1 MNDQWHV
8 CIVLRGQPVEREA
21 GVARHECS
29 VETWKNLNKDQME
42 NQTSTPPII
51 PVLLP
56 IPTDTLANQETVILI
71 GLFKE
76 VFGSSQLI
84 DGHPEFEA
92 SLQPSKKKKLIDSKP
107 GRKPKN
113 DDTMSKIRLIPQMHH
128 VGWILTVDGRNP
140 APLGIY
146 KTL

>member
-1 MNDQWHV
+1 
-8 CIVLRGQPVEREA
+8 
-21 GVARHECS
+21 
-29 VETWKNLNKDQME
+29 ME
-42 NQTSTPPII
+42 NQPSTPPSKRTILPFWEGTFI
-51 PVLLP
+51 FYSLVLLQIAYISSYLSYCHLLP

-92 SLQPSKKKKLIDSKP
+92 SLQPSQKKKLIDSKP
-107 GRKPKN
+107 GLKPKN